1 MQFTCTNHKERR
13 PPSFTHENHPPKKGN
28 HDIRRETRRTV
39 SCSRYR
45 LSAERFFTLTSHY
58 CSGKRLILK
67 PLNFGG
73 RWQNCQF
80 PHGGK
85 SQLASPHLLSAG
97 RKSYYFVY
105 IKIWNML
112 HLPHR
117 LLRRCIGA
125 ICPERLLTS
134 QKNISSCFMI
144 PIMCHFNSAG
154 CWMVKIVSNVNKHPP

>member
-1 MQFTCTNHKERR
+1 MQFTLSKSQRKKGLIRLLMRIIH
-13 PPSFTHENHPPKKGN
+13 PKKGN
-28 HDIRRETRRTV
+28 HKLEEKQDAL
-39 SCSRYR
+39 CAAH
-45 LSAERFFTLTSHY
+45 AERFFTLTSHY

-105 IKIWNML
+105 IKI
-112 HLPHR
+112 
-117 LLRRCIGA
+117 
-125 ICPERLLTS
+125 
-134 QKNISSCFMI
+134 
-144 PIMCHFNSAG
+144 
-154 CWMVKIVSNVNKHPP
+154 